1 MKKTK
6 YIIAAVAI
14 IVVIVAVLFYNRSKM
29 QAQSKNIYQEK
40 YYVTVADVAQTTP
53 SEEISMVG
61 TVAANNDV
69 NIISETS
76 GRITNVFANVGDYKS
91 AGSVIVQV
99 DDELKKAAYN
109 SALANYDKS
118 KKDFERIQSLWETKS
133 ASDAQL
139 DGARLAFINAESQLT
154 MAKRQLNDTKITT
167 PISGYVT
174 FRPVDVGSYL
184 ASGPN
189 ATLVANIVDISKLK
203 VKVNVSEKDAFRLKA
218 GDEVKIT
225 TEVDPGKEYTG
236 KISSISAKGD
246 DAHTYP
252 VEIVFPNNSN
262 RPLKAG
268 MFARVQFTSLMHSS
282 IITIPREAVIGSARS
297 PQVFVFE
304 NGIAKLKNIVV
315 GNQYGTLIQVLAGLK
330 AGDQVITSGQ
340 NIIQNNFQVE
350 IMK

>member
-14 IVVIVAVLFYNRSKM
+14 IVVVVAILFYNRSKM

-109 SALANYDKS
+109 SALANYDKA

-225 TEVDPGKEYTG
+225 TEVYPGQEYTG

-268 MFARVQFTSLMHSS
+268 MFARVHFTSLMHSN

-315 GNQYGTLIQVLAGLK
+315 GNQYGTMIQVLAGLK
-330 AGDQVITSGQ
+330 VGDQVVTSGQ
-340 NIIQNNFQVE
+340 NIIQDNYQVE
-350 IMK
+350 VMK